1 MGVWGTF
8 LCWPSRLK
16 YNNTATLAS
25 LFTQRATREV
35 ARTCYTLF
43 FKKGLQL
50 NHGCA
55 PWHVRVAR
63 RIDALQR
70 DGALAAAVDVME
82 RATQPMQLMQLGVL
96 VGTSWSASAT
106 FAGSVS
112 GVLVIFFLFFITG
125 FNGFTTDKHAQRLL
139 VACQAHANRA
149 CDRAPRCVL
158 RVCAK
163 A

>member
-16 YNNTATLAS
+16 YNNTATLAR

-50 NHGCA
+50 NPGCA

-96 VGTSWSASAT
+96 VGTSWNASAT
-106 FAGSVS
+106 FAGGVS
-112 GVLVIFFLFFITG
+112 GVLVITG